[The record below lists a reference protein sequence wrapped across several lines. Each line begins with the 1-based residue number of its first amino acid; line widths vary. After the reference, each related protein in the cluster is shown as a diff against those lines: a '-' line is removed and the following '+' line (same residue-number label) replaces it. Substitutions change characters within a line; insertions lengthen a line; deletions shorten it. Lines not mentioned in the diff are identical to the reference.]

1 MQKRRNQNPTQRIV
15 TPKQYLDDNTVIL
28 ESEISDGPEVPELL
42 DFWPEVEPE
51 VLEAIINKDSDDEK
65 IEVSWKEEEL
75 PAEDHEE
82 L

>member
-1 MQKRRNQNPTQRIV
+1 
-15 TPKQYLDDNTVIL
+15 
-28 ESEISDGPEVPELL
+28 L

-65 IEVSWKEEEL
+65 IEVSRKEEE
-75 PAEDHEE
+75 PHEE

>member
-1 MQKRRNQNPTQRIV
+1 M
-15 TPKQYLDDNTVIL
+15 VI
-28 ESEISDGPEVPELL
+28 ESELSDGPEVPELL

-65 IEVSWKEEEL
+65 IEVLKKEEELL

-82 L
+82 LWKWIESQKFWK

>member
-1 MQKRRNQNPTQRIV
+1 M
-15 TPKQYLDDNTVIL
+15 VIETEL
-28 ESEISDGPEVPELL
+28 SDGQEVPELL

-51 VLEAIINKDSDDEK
+51 VLEAIINKDDDEK
-65 IEVSWKEEEL
+65 IEVSKKEEEQP